1 MAHHIL
7 IIDDSADI
15 RWMLS
20 DLLESKGYHC
30 EQAPNAIDAL
40 TMIKNS
46 EFDLIL
52 TDYQMPKMNGIEFLQ
67 NLTTVPGASAIPVIM
82 ITATSSDE
90 LTITAH
96 KAGACAVLTKPV
108 HLETLLF
115 TVSQRISQSTSQ
127 NSDTCYCT

>member
-30 EQAPNAIDAL
+30 EQASNAIDAL
-40 TMIKNS
+40 STIQNR

-52 TDYQMPKMNGIEFLQ
+52 TDYQMPKMDGIEFLQ
-67 NLTTVPGASAIPVIM
+67 NLATMPRASATPVIM
-82 ITATSSDE
+82 ITATSSDA
-90 LTITAH
+90 LTNTALT
-96 KAGACAVLTKPV
+96 AGACAVLTKPV
-108 HLETLLF
+108 HFDKLLF
-115 TVSQRISQSTSQ
+115 TITQNISQSESQ
-127 NSDTCYCT
+127 SSDTCYCT